1 MNEKMIEQ
9 IVLQVLQQLKR
20 RVLVLLSPSQDY
32 QQAVYQRLL
41 QLPSMSFSFYATKE
55 MLTQSTINQWKEIGQ
70 CFDIHTFNMEK
81 LAGFHGVFLPFIGT
95 KVLNEVVNGLAT
107 NEESEIIIQTLSRNI
122 PIMALKYHCCPE
134 SDLNQILG
142 LNKNEHYNRLIKENM
157 NKAISLGIQF
167 DTFNNIENKML
178 IKNDEISSENKINQ
192 NRYITLREV
201 MNDPKEYSLNKN
213 KLTDSAM
220 DYLKSLKK

>member
-41 QLPSMSFSFYATKE
+41 QFSSMSFSFYATKE
-55 MLTQSTINQWKEIGQ
+55 MLAQSTINQWKEIGQ
-70 CFDIHTFNMEK
+70 CFDIQTFNMEK
-81 LAGFHGVFLPFIGT
+81 LAEFHGVFLPFMGT
-95 KVLNEVVNGLAT
+95 KVLNEVVNGLAIS
-107 NEESEIIIQTLSRNI
+107 EESEIITQILSRNI
-122 PIMALKYHCCPE
+122 PIMALKYHCCPD

-142 LNKNEHYNRLIKENM
+142 LNKNENYNRLIKENM

>member
-41 QLPSMSFSFYATKE
+41 QFSSMSFSFYATKE
-55 MLTQSTINQWKEIGQ
+55 MLAQSTINQWKEIGQ
-70 CFDIHTFNMEK
+70 CFDIQTFNMEK
-81 LAGFHGVFLPFIGT
+81 LAEFHGVFLPFMGT
-95 KVLNEVVNGLAT
+95 KVLNEVVNGLAIS
-107 NEESEIIIQTLSRNI
+107 EESEIITQILSRNI
-122 PIMALKYHCCPE
+122 PIMALKYHCCPD

-142 LNKNEHYNRLIKENM
+142 LNKNENYNRLIKENM

-178 IKNDEISSENKINQ
+178 IKNDEISSENKTNQ